1 MLELS
6 DFKAQEKASERRM
19 QEKYLRFDRR
29 LREIEQELMLR
40 PFAKVSEVMVWAENL
55 KKYIGKIHLMQQESI
70 QFSKEDWGKLVQSMM
85 GYIREDNDSISIF
98 SEYVLF
104 LVYLEKRYKQRL
116 YIFGNYL
123 DNSVRYIK
131 GYAEDMESQ
140 GFSLTG
146 ILAEVQSLNE
156 MNWLSILDY

>member
-1 MLELS
+1 
-6 DFKAQEKASERRM
+6 
-19 QEKYLRFDRR
+19 
-29 LREIEQELMLR
+29 
-40 PFAKVSEVMVWAENL
+40 
-55 KKYIGKIHLMQQESI
+55 
-70 QFSKEDWGKLVQSMM
+70 MM

-116 YIFGNYL
+116 YIFGNFL

-131 GYAEDMESQ
+131 KYAEDMESQ